1 MKRKMRTAW
10 RAPDASNVGLDHLK
24 PGFLKVADMLFFQ
37 HAGMI
42 PYKSRDTQV
51 GICTQTLV
59 LFAEF
64 IKHCI
69 LVDSRGGYFLQHDVD
84 VMYESVAT
92 DSKYKAA
99 FECAA
104 AKDKKSTEE
113 FKRDQSYCLRVML
126 AHFRIKYDAWKKAK
140 AKDTPAITRSHP
152 PELQEL
158 YQIMDEHI
166 ENEPVQKKENPFYL
180 FRAESSSEESA
191 QEHED
196 EIRPVLYSFDP
207 AKRVS
212 YRRMD
217 DGTDELASSYKEGG
231 DGFVIACWDDGA
243 ERSIPPGLVV
253 GSFETSFRKKV
264 HWQLIGNQKNG
275 HQL

>member
-1 MKRKMRTAW
+1 MTRKNRIAW

-37 HAGMI
+37 YAGMI

-51 GICTQTLV
+51 GICTETLV
-59 LFAEF
+59 IFVEF

-69 LVDSRGGYFLQHDVD
+69 SVDVRGGYFLQPDVE

-92 DSKYKAA
+92 DPKYKAA

-104 AKDKKSTEE
+104 VKDKKSTEE

-126 AHFRIKYDAWKKAK
+126 SHFRLKYDGWKKAK
-140 AKDTPAITRSHP
+140 GKLKDTPVLTRSHP
-152 PELQEL
+152 PELQDV
-158 YQIMDEHI
+158 YQIMDDNI
-166 ENEPVQKKENPFYL
+166 ENEPMRQPQNPFYL
-180 FRAESSSEESA
+180 FRPDSSSEESA
-191 QEHED
+191 HED
-196 EIRPVLYSFDP
+196 EVRPVLYSFDP
-207 AKRVS
+207 ARRVS

-217 DGTDELASSYKEGG
+217 DGAEELASSYKEGG
-231 DGFVIACWDDGA
+231 DGFVTARWDDGT

-275 HQL
+275 RQL

>member
-37 HAGMI
+37 YAGMI

-51 GICTQTLV
+51 GICTASLV
-59 LFAEF
+59 IFAEF

-69 LVDSRGGYFLQHDVD
+69 LVDSRGGYFLQDDVS

-126 AHFRIKYDAWKKAK
+126 SHFRLKYDGWKKAK
-140 AKDTPAITRSHP
+140 GKDTPVLARSHP

-158 YQIMDEHI
+158 YQIMDDNI
-166 ENEPVQKKENPFYL
+166 ANEPMQQPQNPFYL
-180 FRAESSSEESA
+180 FRADSSSEESA
-191 QEHED
+191 HED
-196 EIRPVLYSFDP
+196 EVRPVLYSFDP
-207 AKRVS
+207 ARRVS

-217 DGTDELASSYKEGG
+217 DGTEELASSYKEGG
-231 DGFVIACWDDGA
+231 DGFVTACWDDGT

-275 HQL
+275 RQL

>member
-1 MKRKMRTAW
+1 
-10 RAPDASNVGLDHLK
+10 
-24 PGFLKVADMLFFQ
+24 MLFFQ
-37 HAGMI
+37 YAGLI

-51 GICTQTLV
+51 GICTASLV
-59 LFAEF
+59 IFAEF

-69 LVDSRGGYFLQHDVD
+69 LVDSRGGYFLQDDVS

-126 AHFRIKYDAWKKAK
+126 SHFRIKYDGWKKAK
-140 AKDTPAITRSHP
+140 GKDTPVLARSHP

-158 YQIMDEHI
+158 YQIMDDNI
-166 ENEPVQKKENPFYL
+166 ANEPMRQPQNPFYL
-180 FRAESSSEESA
+180 FRADSSSEESA
-191 QEHED
+191 HED
-196 EIRPVLYSFDP
+196 EVRPVLYSFDP
-207 AKRVS
+207 ARRVS

>member
-1 MKRKMRTAW
+1 MRTAW

-37 HAGMI
+37 YAGMI

-51 GICTQTLV
+51 GICTASLV
-59 LFAEF
+59 IFAEF

-69 LVDSRGGYFLQHDVD
+69 LVDSRGGYFLQDDVS

-92 DSKYKAA
+92 EPKYKAA

-126 AHFRIKYDAWKKAK
+126 SHFRIKYDGWKKAK
-140 AKDTPAITRSHP
+140 VKDTPVLARSHP

-158 YQIMDEHI
+158 YQIMDDNI
-166 ENEPVQKKENPFYL
+166 ANEPMRQPQNPFYL
-180 FRAESSSEESA
+180 FRADSSSEESA
-191 QEHED
+191 HED
-196 EIRPVLYSFDP
+196 EVRPVLYSFDP
-207 AKRVS
+207 ARRVS

-217 DGTDELASSYKEGG
+217 DGTEELASSYKEGG
-231 DGFVIACWDDGA
+231 DGFVTACWDDGT

-275 HQL
+275 RQL